1 MLDIS
6 DITKMSEEYIFLGE
20 ANDTFFFLLNV
31 SNNNFDK
38 KISHEIYNILLKDK
52 RLEHSEQNV
61 IIYEIN
67 TICSECSK
75 CLAFNIVSI
84 QHSLK
89 DNNKIVK
96 YNLENLSEYFMILLN
111 AKSKDLTIKKDLFVI
126 KYNYLDKS
134 YGTIETTIETKYNC
148 DIIKL
153 FNNIPN
159 IAPPFSNIDLVYT
172 SFVG

>member
-1 MLDIS
+1 MS
-6 DITKMSEEYIFLGE
+6 DMSDKLNMSEEYIFLAE

-38 KISHEIYNILLKDK
+38 KISHEIYNILIKDK

-75 CLAFNIVSI
+75 CLSFNIVSI
-84 QHSLK
+84 QHLLK
-89 DNNKIVK
+89 DSNKIVK

-111 AKSKDLTIKKDLFVI
+111 EKSKDLTIRKDLFVI

-134 YGTIETTIETKYNC
+134 YNTIETKYNC

-172 SFVG
+172 SFAE